1 MMVKALCEQA
11 VHNFEMQLDVVMV
24 KKKKK
29 PLDIRRLFNLEQL
42 SCTEM
47 SQYRRSV
54 AANCAT

>member
-11 VHNFEMQLDVVMV
+11 VHNIEMQLDVVMV
-24 KKKKK
+24 KKK

-47 SQYRRSV
+47 SQYRRAV